1 MKYFRFTIA
10 QFMVLIALLALLLFP
25 LYWVSIERQRA
36 VAMEREAALRAH
48 ELAARAA
55 LEAQKFSRADRDRA
69 AQPAGSEDDKA
80 ALITQ
85 LRRENS
91 ELRKELDELR
101 ARLNRSH

>member
-10 QFMVLIALLALLLFP
+10 QLMVLIALLALLLFP
-25 LYWVSIERQRA
+25 LYWVSVERQRA
-36 VAMEREAALRAH
+36 VAMEREAALRARD
-48 ELAARAA
+48 LAAQAA
-55 LEAQKFSRADRDRA
+55 MEARKASQAERDRA
-69 AQPAGSEDDKA
+69 AQSAGSEGDKA

-101 ARLNRSH
+101 ARLNRPH